1 MVLKIFTD
9 GGARGN
15 PGPAAAAFVVYQG
28 EGILAQEGHY
38 LGRTTNNVAE
48 YQAVLKSFDW
58 LLSHREKAKEAEKVE
73 FFLDSKLVV
82 SQLNGQFKI
91 KARNLLPLVLAIKQ
105 KEKALGVPVSYSY
118 IPRFKNKAADLL
130 VNQTL
135 DQNT

>member
-1 MVLKIFTD
+1 MLLRVFTD

-15 PGPAAAAFVVYQG
+15 PGPAAAAFIIVG
-28 EGILAQEGHY
+28 REEILAKEGFY
-38 LGRTTNNVAE
+38 LGKATNNVAE
-48 YQAVLKSFDW
+48 YQAVLKALDW
-58 LLSHREKAKEAEKVE
+58 LLAHREKIKEIEKIT
-73 FFLDSKLVV
+73 FSLDSKLVV

-105 KEKALGVPVSYSY
+105 KENSLGVPVSYSY

-135 DQNT
+135 DQNA

>member
-1 MVLKIFTD
+1 MTLKIFTD

-15 PGPAAAAFVVYQG
+15 PGPAAAAFIAYQG
-28 EGILAQEGHY
+28 EEILAQEGFY
-38 LGRTTNNVAE
+38 LGKATNNVAE
-48 YQAVLKSFDW
+48 YQAVLKAFDW
-58 LLSHREKAKEAEKVE
+58 LLSYREKTKEAGKVE

-135 DQNT
+135 DQNA

>member
-1 MVLKIFTD
+1 MLKVFTD

-15 PGPAAAAFVVYQG
+15 PGPAAAAFVVYRG

-38 LGRTTNNVAE
+38 LGRATNNVAE
-48 YQAVLKSFDW
+48 YQAVLKAFDW
-58 LLSHREKAKEAEKVE
+58 LLSHQEKVKEGGKVE

-82 SQLNGQFKI
+82 FQLNGQFKI

-118 IPRFKNKAADLL
+118 IPRFKNEAADLL

-135 DQNT
+135 DQNA

>member
-1 MVLKIFTD
+1 MLKVFTD

-28 EGILAQEGHY
+28 EGILAQEGRY
-38 LGRTTNNVAE
+38 LGRATNNVAE

-118 IPRFKNKAADLL
+118 IPRFKNEAADLL

-135 DQNT
+135 DQNA

>member
-1 MVLKIFTD
+1 MLKIFTD

-15 PGPAAAAFVVYQG
+15 PGPAAAAFIVYRG
-28 EGILAQEGHY
+28 EEILAQEGHY

-48 YQAVLKSFDW
+48 YQAVLKAFDW
-58 LLSHREKAKEAEKVE
+58 LLSYQQKAKEPGKVE

-135 DQNT
+135 DQNA

>member
-1 MVLKIFTD
+1 MFLRVFTD

-15 PGPAAAAFVVYQG
+15 PGPAAAAFIIAGG
-28 EGILAQEGHY
+28 EEILAKEGFY
-38 LGRTTNNVAE
+38 LGKATNNVAE
-48 YQAVLKSFDW
+48 YQAVLRALNW
-58 LLSHREKAKEAEKVE
+58 LLAHREKIRETEKIA

-105 KEKALGVPVSYSY
+105 KEKSLGVPVSYSY
-118 IPRFKNKAADLL
+118 IPRFENKAADLL

-135 DQNT
+135 DKNA

>member
-1 MVLKIFTD
+1 MTLKIFTD

-15 PGPAAAAFVVYQG
+15 PGPAAAAFIVYQG

-38 LGRTTNNVAE
+38 LGRATNNVAE

>member
-1 MVLKIFTD
+1 LTF
-9 GGARGN
+9 N
-15 PGPAAAAFVVYQG
+15 
-28 EGILAQEGHY
+28 
-38 LGRTTNNVAE
+38 
-48 YQAVLKSFDW
+48 
-58 LLSHREKAKEAEKVE
+58 

-105 KEKALGVPVSYSY
+105 KEKALDVPVSYFY

-135 DQNT
+135 DQNV

>member
-1 MVLKIFTD
+1 MTLKIFTD

-15 PGPAAAAFVVYQG
+15 PGPAAAAFIVYQG
-28 EGILAQEGHY
+28 EEILAQEGHY

-48 YQAVLKSFDW
+48 YQAVLKAFDW
-58 LLSHREKAKEAEKVE
+58 LLSYREKAKEAGKVE

-105 KEKALGVPVSYSY
+105 KEKALGVPVSYFY

>member
-1 MVLKIFTD
+1 MLKVFTD

-15 PGPAAAAFVVYQG
+15 PGPAAAAFIIYQG
-28 EGILAQEGHY
+28 EKVLAKEGWY
-38 LGRTTNNVAE
+38 LGKATNNVAE
-48 YQAVLKSFDW
+48 YQAVLKAFGW
-58 LLSHREKAKEAEKVE
+58 LLAHQEEVKEAGKVE
-73 FFLDSKLVV
+73 FSLDSKLVV

-105 KEKALGVPVSYSY
+105 KEKALGVPISYFY

-135 DQNT
+135 DQNV